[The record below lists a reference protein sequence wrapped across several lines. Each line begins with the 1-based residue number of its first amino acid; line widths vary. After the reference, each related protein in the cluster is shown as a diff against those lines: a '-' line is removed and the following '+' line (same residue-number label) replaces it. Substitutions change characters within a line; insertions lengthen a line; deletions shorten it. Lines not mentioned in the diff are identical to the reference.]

1 MEGSAEAGCE
11 EGGAVDCGPKS
22 VLPEPNMFPPG
33 VGAAM
38 FVAPVLAPRPLFS
51 FGGSPAGVVE
61 PNGRRLVLGAAGVV
75 DPKEGNVEVAV
86 EEGAFVE
93 AGGAPKLK
101 AGVLEA
107 VAPLDG
113 LSPAKSPGL
122 LPLAVKLLVVLFPNP
137 PKPPEVLA
145 VPNNDGAAAPVD
157 FPPPN
162 GSVLALPNVKGLE
175 GSDMLE
181 YRGSGG
187 GVNRCRPPVQLDAL
201 WPAFCTTSA
210 HFFLMKK

>member
-1 MEGSAEAGCE
+1 MLFGAGLCGVGARKMEGSAEAGCE

-93 AGGAPKLK
+93 AGGA
-101 AGVLEA
+101 
-107 VAPLDG
+107 
-113 LSPAKSPGL
+113 
-122 LPLAVKLLVVLFPNP
+122 
-137 PKPPEVLA
+137 
-145 VPNNDGAAAPVD
+145 
-157 FPPPN
+157 
-162 GSVLALPNVKGLE
+162 
-175 GSDMLE
+175 
-181 YRGSGG
+181 
-187 GVNRCRPPVQLDAL
+187 
-201 WPAFCTTSA
+201 
-210 HFFLMKK
+210 